1 MRDSARSVL
10 VDGDG
15 GDTDQGM
22 RLGFAM
28 QSGDDAGTQ
37 ATSRRDRLRD
47 PGLSRMPDGAAVLVV
62 MQGPVPCRPCCG
74 GPLSGQASA
83 QGYVAAAAQTGAA
96 VSHRDRA
103 DLQYPS
109 LS

>member
-15 GDTDQGM
+15 GDMDQSM

-37 ATSRRDRLRD
+37 ATGRRDRLRD
-47 PGLSRMPDGAAVLVV
+47 PGLPRMPDGAAVLVV
-62 MQGPVPCRPCCG
+62 MQGQYRVALAAEDRYLAKHSPKLCRCCDADRCG
-74 GPLSGQASA
+74 CSHVAIARSRNIQA
-83 QGYVAAAAQTGAA
+83 
-96 VSHRDRA
+96 
-103 DLQYPS
+103 
-109 LS
+109 

>member
-15 GDTDQGM
+15 GDMDQSM

-37 ATSRRDRLRD
+37 ATGRRDRLRD
-47 PGLSRMPDGAAVLVV
+47 PGLPRMPDGAAVLVV
-62 MQGPVPCRPCCG
+62 MQGQYRVALAAEDRYLAKHPPKVISLLQRRPVR
-74 GPLSGQASA
+74 LSHIATAWTCNIQA
-83 QGYVAAAAQTGAA
+83 
-96 VSHRDRA
+96 
-103 DLQYPS
+103 
-109 LS
+109 